1 MEGGTSLF
9 IQKFI
14 QSPLQIGSLFPS
26 SAALAEKMTSNLN
39 WENINQ
45 AAELGAGTGVITRS
59 IVKNMLPGTKLHVF
73 EKDSEMR
80 KGLQVKFPE
89 AFYYEDACEII
100 KSLGNSE
107 GTLDAVFSGLPFANF
122 NKNLRTKIVDE
133 VYRSLRPGGIL
144 VAFQY
149 TTQMKRIF
157 QASFK
162 EVDISFVP
170 KNFPPAFVYI
180 CEK

>member
-26 SAALAEKMTSNLN
+26 SVTLAEKMTTNLN
-39 WENINQ
+39 WENINE

-59 IVKNMLPGTKLHVF
+59 IVEKMHPGTALHVF
-73 EKDSEMR
+73 EKDMEMR
-80 KGLQVKFPE
+80 KGLQVKFPNVS
-89 AFYYEDACEII
+89 FHEDACEMI
-100 KSLGNSE
+100 KNIGNRE
-107 GTLDAVFSGLPFANF
+107 GVLDAVFSGLPFSNF
-122 NKNLRTKIVDE
+122 HKNVQKKIVEE
-133 VYRSLRPGGIL
+133 VYQSLRPGGIL

-149 TTQMKRIF
+149 TTQMKKTF
-157 QASFK
+157 QAYFK
-162 EVDISFVP
+162 SVEISFVP

>member
-26 SAALAEKMTSNLN
+26 SVALAEKMTTNLN
-39 WENINQ
+39 WENISE

-59 IVKNMLPGTKLHVF
+59 IVRNMLPGTKLHVF
-73 EKDSEMR
+73 EKDNEMR
-80 KGLQVKFPE
+80 NGLQLKFPNVS
-89 AFYYEDACEII
+89 YYEDACEII
-100 KSLGNSE
+100 KNIGNRK
-107 GTLDAVFSGLPFANF
+107 GTLDAVFSGLPFTNF
-122 NKNLRTKIVDE
+122 NKSLRTKIVEE
-133 VYRSLRPGGIL
+133 VYHSLRPGGIL

-149 TTQMKRIF
+149 TTQMKKAF
-157 QASFK
+157 QTCFK